1 MVPVRENI
9 RAPLFERET
18 ALRILGNALDLAAKG
33 HGSVVSVVGEAGL
46 GKTALVNAFCRRQ
59 RAVSVLRGLCDALT
73 TPRPLGPIRDI
84 ARDIGGALEN
94 SFSAGRDAVFDALLS
109 TITAN
114 KATLLVIED
123 AHWAD
128 EATLDLIRFLGR
140 RLRER
145 RCLLIITTRRQDSAT
160 RHSLTHILGALPTGV
175 VQSIHLEPLSPAAV
189 EAWAASLDRS
199 SESLHAMTGG
209 NPFFVSEVLQS
220 KGTTLPGSVRDAVL
234 ASVSDLTASGRE
246 VLDQCA
252 VVPGEIDAWL
262 VETLWPPPASGI
274 AECLDAGILVMSG
287 AQLAFRHELARRA
300 LLEALAPGQ
309 ARRCHE
315 RMLECLLATQP
326 EQHLGRIV
334 HHAAAAGRAE
344 LVARYGVDA
353 AREAAAVG
361 AHREAAS
368 HWARTLE
375 YGVLLSDEKRA
386 EFSEAYAY
394 ELYLTGQ
401 IAEARR
407 MRERALELWSGLQDR
422 IRIGDN
428 TRWLSRI
435 VWSLGD
441 RPGAADLADRAV
453 ERLEQGPACRE
464 LAYALSNRSMLA
476 MLAGK
481 IGEALDYGTR
491 ALELAQRLCDWE
503 IVSHALNNIG
513 CAKVGASDESGWADL
528 EASLAVALQHH
539 LPEHAGRAFTNIA
552 SRRVN
557 ARDHTRAEQI
567 FDQGIAF
574 CERLDLDFP
583 GLYLHQLRAQ
593 SWLDRGDW
601 NRAQAGSAALLELT
615 DLAPVSRIPALVV
628 AARVK
633 IRRGQHSGL
642 ALLDQAFELAKDT
655 GEIQRLGPIAATAAE
670 ATWLGLAPPEY
681 GRPQVEVL
689 DAAATNL
696 GEHWFLDQ
704 FAFWTWRAFGSPAI
718 TPRGETPYAQHM
730 QGDPRGAAESWAA
743 LGCPY
748 ERAIAL
754 LDLPDPEAMSDAL
767 ELVEELGATPLIQRV
782 RRKARP
788 GTATGT
794 LGPKPSSNGDLTPRQ
809 HDILILLSE
818 GLTNDAISRAALPVP
833 QDRRAPRRSNLG
845 ASGRKIAHRG
855 SVCCPSAGLVGRVDQ
870 NAARTSRG

>member
-1 MVPVRENI
+1 MVPVRENS
-9 RAPLFERET
+9 RAPLFEREA
-18 ALRILGNALDLAAKG
+18 ALRILGNALDLASKG
-33 HGSVVSVVGEAGL
+33 HGSVVSIVGDAGL

-59 RAVSVLRGLCDALT
+59 RGVCVLRGLCDALS

-84 ARDIGGALEN
+84 ARDVGGALEK
-94 SFSAGRDAVFDALLS
+94 SFAAGRDAVFDALLAAIS
-109 TITAN
+109 AD
-114 KATLLVIED
+114 KATLLVVED

-160 RHSLTHILGALPTGV
+160 RRSLTHILSVLPTGT
-175 VQSIHLEPLSPAAV
+175 VQSINLEPLSPAAV

-199 SESLHAMTGG
+199 AESLHAMTGG
-209 NPFFVSEVLQS
+209 NPFFVSELLQS

-234 ASVSDLTASGRE
+234 ASAADLPASARE

-252 VVPGEIDAWL
+252 VIPGELDAWL
-262 VETLWPPPASGI
+262 VETLWPAPASGLT
-274 AECLDAGILVMSG
+274 ECLDAGMLVMSG
-287 AQLAFRHELARRA
+287 ARLGFRHELARRA
-300 LLEALAPGQ
+300 LFEALARGQ

-315 RMLECLLATQP
+315 RVLNCLLATRP

-344 LVARYGVDA
+344 LVSRYGVDA

-375 YGVLLSDEKRA
+375 YGALLTDEKRA

-401 IAEARR
+401 IAEAQS
-407 MRERALELWSGLQDR
+407 MRERALELWLGLQNR
-422 IRIGDN
+422 VRIGDN

-435 VWSLGD
+435 AWAVGD
-441 RPGAADLADRAV
+441 RPRAADLAERAV

-481 IGEALDYGTR
+481 TGEALEHGAR
-491 ALELAQRLCDWE
+491 ALELAQRLGDWE

-513 CAKVGASDESGWADL
+513 TAKTGASDESGWADL
-528 EASLAVALQHH
+528 EASLAVAVQHN
-539 LPEHAGRAFTNIA
+539 LTEQAARAFTNIA
-552 SRRVN
+552 SRRVY
-557 ARDHTRAEQI
+557 ARDHARAEPI

-583 GLYLHQLRAQ
+583 GLYLHVLRAQ
-593 SWLDRGDW
+593 SWLDRGEW
-601 NRAQAGSAALLELT
+601 NRAQAGAAALLELT
-615 DLAPVSRIPALVV
+615 DLPAISRIPALVV

-633 IRRGQHSGL
+633 IRRGQLSGL
-642 ALLDQAFELAKDT
+642 AMLDQAFELARAT

-681 GRPQVEVL
+681 GRPRAEVL
-689 DAAATNL
+689 DAAVNP
-696 GEHWFLDQ
+696 GEHWYSDQ
-704 FAFWTWRAFGSPAI
+704 LAFWTWRAFGSPAI
-718 TPRGETPYAQHM
+718 APRGTTPYVQHM
-730 QGDPRGAAESWAA
+730 QGDARGAAEAWAA

-754 LDLPDPEAMSDAL
+754 LDLPDSEALSDAL

-788 GTATGT
+788 GTAAGSFSPT
-794 LGPKPSSNGDLTPRQ
+794 PSCNGDITPRQ
-809 HDILILLSE
+809 HEILILLSE
-818 GLTNDAISRAALPVP
+818 GLTNDAIGRRLFLSPKTVGHHVEAILQRLSAKSRTEAVFVAR
-833 QDRRAPRRSNLG
+833 Q
-845 ASGRKIAHRG
+845 RG
-855 SVCCPSAGLVGRVDQ
+855 LL
-870 NAARTSRG
+870 TE

>member
-1 MVPVRENI
+1 MASVRENS

-18 ALRILGNALDLAAKG
+18 ALRILGNALALASKG
-33 HGSVVSVVGEAGL
+33 HGSVVSIVADAGL

-59 RAVSVLRGLCDALT
+59 RGVYVLRGMCDALS
-73 TPRPLGPIRDI
+73 TPRPLGPIHDV
-84 ARDIGGALEN
+84 ARDIGGALEK
-94 SFSAGRDAVFDALLS
+94 SFAAGRDAVFDALLAAIS
-109 TITAN
+109 TDKTTI
-114 KATLLVIED
+114 LVIED

-145 RCLLIITTRRQDSAT
+145 RCLLIITTRRQESAT
-160 RHSLTHILGALPTGV
+160 RRSLTHILGALPTGT
-175 VQSIHLEPLSPAAV
+175 VQSIHLEPLSPGAV
-189 EAWAASLDRS
+189 DAWAASVDRS
-199 SESLHAMTGG
+199 AESLHAMTGG
-209 NPFFVSEVLQS
+209 NPFFVSELLQS

-234 ASVSDLTASGRE
+234 ASAAALTASGRE

-262 VETLWPPPASGI
+262 VETLWPTPARGVT
-274 AECLDAGILVMSG
+274 ECLDAGTLVMSG
-287 AQLAFRHELARRA
+287 AQLGFRHELARRA

-315 RMLECLLATQP
+315 RLLECLLATHP

-353 AREAAAVG
+353 ACEAAAVG

-375 YGVLLSDEKRA
+375 YGTLLSDEKRA

-401 IAEARR
+401 IAEAQS
-407 MRERALELWSGLQDR
+407 MRERALELRLGLQDR
-422 IRIGDN
+422 VRAGDN
-428 TRWLSRI
+428 ARWLSRI
-435 VWSLGD
+435 AWAMGD
-441 RPGAADLADRAV
+441 RPRAADLAERAV
-453 ERLEQGPACRE
+453 ARLEQGPACRE

-481 IGEALDYGTR
+481 TAEALEHGAR
-491 ALELAQRLCDWE
+491 ALELAERLGDWE

-513 CAKVGASDESGWADL
+513 TAKTGAGDESGWADL
-528 EASLAVALQHH
+528 EASLAVAMQHN
-539 LPEHAGRAFTNIA
+539 LTEQAGRAFTNIA
-552 SRRVN
+552 SRRVDACDH
-557 ARDHTRAEQI
+557 ARADQI
-567 FDQGIAF
+567 FDRGIAF

-583 GLYLHQLRAQ
+583 GLYLHVLRAR
-593 SWLDRGDW
+593 SWLDRGEW
-601 NRAQAGSAALLELT
+601 NRAQAGSTALLELT
-615 DLAPVSRIPALVV
+615 DLPAISRIPALVV
-628 AARVK
+628 AARVR

-642 ALLDQAFELAKDT
+642 ALLEQAFELARDT

-670 ATWLGLAPPEY
+670 ATWLGLAPAGY
-681 GRPQVEVL
+681 GRPRAEVL
-689 DAAATNL
+689 AAATNL
-696 GEHWFLDQ
+696 GEHWFSDQ

-718 TPRGETPYAQHM
+718 APRGTTPYAQHM
-730 QGDPRGAAESWAA
+730 QGDPRGAAEAWAA

-754 LDLPDPEAMSDAL
+754 LDLPDSEALSDAL

-788 GTATGT
+788 GTTADSS
-794 LGPKPSSNGDLTPRQ
+794 GPTPSSNGDLTPRQ
-809 HDILILLSE
+809 HEILILLSE
-818 GLTNDAISRAALPVP
+818 GLTNDAISRRLFLSPKTVGHHVEAILE
-833 QDRRAPRRSNLG
+833 RLG
-845 ASGRKIAHRG
+845 AKSRTEAVFVARQRG
-855 SVCCPSAGLVGRVDQ
+855 FL
-870 NAARTSRG
+870 TSL

>member
-1 MVPVRENI
+1 MAPVRENS
-9 RAPLFERET
+9 RAPLFEREA
-18 ALRILGNALDLAAKG
+18 ALRILGNALDLASKG
-33 HGSVVSVVGEAGL
+33 HGSVVSIVGDAGL

-59 RAVSVLRGLCDALT
+59 RGVCVLRGLCDALS

-84 ARDIGGALEN
+84 ARDVGGALEK
-94 SFSAGRDAVFDALLS
+94 SFAAGRDAVFDALLAAIS
-109 TITAN
+109 AD
-114 KATLLVIED
+114 KATLLVVED

-160 RHSLTHILGALPTGV
+160 RRSLTHILSVLPTGT
-175 VQSIHLEPLSPAAV
+175 VQSINLEPLSPAAV

-199 SESLHAMTGG
+199 AESLHAMTGG
-209 NPFFVSEVLQS
+209 NPFFVSELLQS

-234 ASVSDLTASGRE
+234 ASAADLPASARE

-252 VVPGEIDAWL
+252 VIPGELDAWL
-262 VETLWPPPASGI
+262 VETLWPAPASGLT
-274 AECLDAGILVMSG
+274 ECLDAGMLVMSG
-287 AQLAFRHELARRA
+287 ARLGFRHELARRA
-300 LLEALAPGQ
+300 LFEALARGQ

-315 RMLECLLATQP
+315 RVLNCLLATRP

-344 LVARYGVDA
+344 LVSRYGVDA

-375 YGVLLSDEKRA
+375 YGALLTDEKRA

-401 IAEARR
+401 IAEAQS
-407 MRERALELWSGLQDR
+407 MRERALELWLGLQNR
-422 IRIGDN
+422 VRIGDN

-435 VWSLGD
+435 AWAVGD
-441 RPGAADLADRAV
+441 RPRAADLAERAV

-481 IGEALDYGTR
+481 TGEALEHGAR
-491 ALELAQRLCDWE
+491 ALELAQRLGDWE

-513 CAKVGASDESGWADL
+513 TAKTGASDESGWADL
-528 EASLAVALQHH
+528 EASLAVAVQHN
-539 LPEHAGRAFTNIA
+539 LTEQAARAFTNIA
-552 SRRVN
+552 SRRVY
-557 ARDHTRAEQI
+557 ARDHARAEPI

-583 GLYLHQLRAQ
+583 GLYLHVLRAQ
-593 SWLDRGDW
+593 SWLDRGEW
-601 NRAQAGSAALLELT
+601 NRAQAGAAALLELT
-615 DLAPVSRIPALVV
+615 DLPAISRIPALVV

-633 IRRGQHSGL
+633 IRRGQLSGL
-642 ALLDQAFELAKDT
+642 AMLDQAFELARAT

-681 GRPQVEVL
+681 GRPRAEVL
-689 DAAATNL
+689 DAAVNP
-696 GEHWFLDQ
+696 GEHWYSDQ
-704 FAFWTWRAFGSPAI
+704 LAFWTWRAFGSPAI
-718 TPRGETPYAQHM
+718 APRGTTPYVQHM
-730 QGDPRGAAESWAA
+730 QGDARGAAEAWAA

-754 LDLPDPEAMSDAL
+754 LDLPDSEALSDAL

-788 GTATGT
+788 GTAAGSFSPT
-794 LGPKPSSNGDLTPRQ
+794 PSCNGDITPRQ
-809 HDILILLSE
+809 HEILILLSE
-818 GLTNDAISRAALPVP
+818 GLTNDAIGRRLFLSPKTVGHHVEAILQRLSAKSRTEAVFVAR
-833 QDRRAPRRSNLG
+833 Q
-845 ASGRKIAHRG
+845 RG
-855 SVCCPSAGLVGRVDQ
+855 LL
-870 NAARTSRG
+870 TE